1 MNQPLLHVMI
11 PVYGDSPYLEETLKL
26 VSRNLPDKFPITV
39 IEDKSSYEGI
49 EKIVRKF
56 PRVGYIQ
63 NPVRL
68 GIARNFQKCAE
79 VSSGIF
85 TQIIGSDDNYLK
97 LDIETELRKFHE
109 LKIDVFIFKASV
121 LSGKKSIIDFVKTL
135 ISKTIKVD
143 KIIKNKKLL
152 CSLAVGDWTYFPA
165 IIWRTQNLLKF
176 PFNQKM
182 ESAMDL
188 DLKINLINAESKF
201 IYINNP
207 IIKYRRHFESQ
218 SSQSAVRGTR
228 FEEEIECS
236 EKIKMV
242 ATRRNWKY
250 IEIISALSPS
260 VRFHI
265 LFTLIK
271 ELKKLNVRKDLLKLF
286 LSRI

>member
-85 TQIIGSDDNYLK
+85 TQIIGSDDNYLS

-109 LKIDVFIFKASV
+109 LTIDVFIFKASV

-201 IYINNP
+201 IYINNH

-236 EKIKMV
+236 KKIKMV
-242 ATRRNWKY
+242 ATQRNWKY
-250 IEIISALSPS
+250 IEMISALSPS

-271 ELKKLNVRKDLLKLF
+271 ELKKLKVRKDLLKLF